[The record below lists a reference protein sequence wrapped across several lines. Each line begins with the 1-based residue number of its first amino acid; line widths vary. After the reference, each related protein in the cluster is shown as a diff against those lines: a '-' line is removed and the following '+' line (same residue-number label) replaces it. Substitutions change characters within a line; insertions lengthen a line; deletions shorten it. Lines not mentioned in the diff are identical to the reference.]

1 MIPVMPFIKKKKN
14 GKNDDVDKIEFGKYQ
29 REQFFTHFS

>member
-1 MIPVMPFIKKKKN
+1 MIPVMPFIKKKN